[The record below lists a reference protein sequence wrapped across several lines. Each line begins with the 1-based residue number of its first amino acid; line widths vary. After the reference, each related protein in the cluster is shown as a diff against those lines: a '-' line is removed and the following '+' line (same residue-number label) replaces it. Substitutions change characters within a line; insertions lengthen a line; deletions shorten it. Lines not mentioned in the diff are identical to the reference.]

1 MKTAIKELETSAEM
15 SLKDLEAELNIQ
27 IQKVPKRMLKMK
39 VKDFKASFSKSTTTK
54 TSKNNKIENE
64 IINKAQ
70 SEQEDYLK
78 ETLMKLQQMAS
89 QLGLS
94 LDDLQNMKI
103 N

>member
-1 MKTAIKELETSAEM
+1 M
-15 SLKDLEAELNIQ
+15 
-27 IQKVPKRMLKMK
+27 
-39 VKDFKASFSKSTTTK
+39 
-54 TSKNNKIENE
+54 KNNNIINKNMENE
-64 IINKAQ
+64 IKNKAQ

-94 LDDLQNMKI
+94 LDDLNNMKI